1 MLFIEEGKDY
11 EDVEDTQLP
20 YEHVRTLGHGHSG
33 SVEEVR
39 DKHTKK
45 TYARKTIQ
53 VPHTKARKKER
64 TKVFQN
70 EVKIIRGLGKH
81 RHIVSVFATYVT
93 KRHFGIILEPVASDE
108 SLEHFLA
115 EYWDIYDSSD
125 TESAARRTVTMASI
139 LEQGFGCLAAGLAFM
154 HEKKIRHKDIKP
166 HNILVHEGRMI
177 YTDFGYSFNSSGF
190 SRSTTV
196 GRPSFFTPK
205 YSAPEV
211 LEHEDRNSRSDV
223 FSLGC
228 VFFDMLSALIW
239 KSPHEEVER
248 FATTIETLHVQIAE
262 WQVPASVSIVPP
274 IVIAMT
280 VSEASKRP
288 CAAHLTIAILGSP
301 GSCCLDCKA
310 RCTNEWIMSIP
321 EDDCRGLAIMRGR
334 GESAQEETEQQ
345 LLRITPN
352 TFYRNA
358 EDDALSQGETRDLPE
373 ASRTNPVINQ
383 WNWSEQYRN
392 HYFVS
397 IDNNGMYFILQNC
410 FHWPTSIIGAC
421 LYTWADLPTGNA
433 SSQQVNTN
441 TQNGQSSY
449 SE

>member
-53 VPHTKARKKER
+53 VPHTKARKSER

-248 FATTIETLHVQIAE
+248 FATTIEALHVQIAE
-262 WQVPASVSIVPP
+262 WQVPASVSVVPP

-288 CAAHLTIAILGSP
+288 CAAHLTIAILESP
-301 GSCCLDCKA
+301 GSCCFDCEA
-310 RCTNEWIMSIP
+310 NSIGEWITSAP
-321 EDDCRGLAIMRGR
+321 EDDCDDLAIMKTRVR
-334 GESAQEETEQQ
+334 STRETTESASEHVTPRPFFRGMKDGSLHNDEIKVSSNRPESSPLVIRKSQVQSVQEVTE
-345 LLRITPN
+345 LEIANITP
-352 TFYRNA
+352 TS
-358 EDDALSQGETRDLPE
+358 LSQDVSDGSAIKPRM
-373 ASRTNPVINQ
+373 ASIYAF
-383 WNWSEQYRN
+383 S
-392 HYFVS
+392 
-397 IDNNGMYFILQNC
+397 L
-410 FHWPTSIIGAC
+410 AC
-421 LYTWADLPTGNA
+421 
-433 SSQQVNTN
+433 
-441 TQNGQSSY
+441 
-449 SE
+449 